1 MPNPFESLRLGN
13 QLCFA
18 IYAADHA
25 FTAAY
30 KPLLDPLG
38 LTPILSTSCCSCCGK
53 RRA

>member
-18 IYAADHA
+18 VYAADHA

-30 KPLLDPLG
+30 KPLLDR
-38 LTPILSTSCCSCCGK
+38 S
-53 RRA
+53 A